1 MSKHDKICRKMGV
14 VPILTFI
21 EFTSALMLYHI
32 IFIGDNINLK
42 RGISRSILGG
52 LIATLIFIM
61 LNGNGVIAF
70 ILVFILSL
78 IVIGKVYNKNII
90 VNVVE
95 LIITIIIVSGIELIV
110 MLMSILIF
118 GHNDLPYWSYFI
130 ILLVSMSSIIY
141 YSYRIMRFTEINL
154 ENFIERYNSVFLISI
169 NLIIIF
175 LFFKV
180 LFQNEFIEELE
191 IVEIGVLFL
200 TMIIINTFYFVSLYR
215 NDKENKKSELKQ
227 SINPLIQ
234 ELLDEMKASEHEYKN
249 HLNIL
254 YCMIQVCKEDELRDR
269 AKKYIGNVFENKN
282 LLSNLSY
289 IENTILKGVLLS
301 KINQAEKN
309 EIICKYKID
318 SQLEGIALDDSEL
331 TVVLSN
337 LLNNAIESAS
347 KSEKK
352 YIDIFTTYQNGRYI
366 IEVSNSVS
374 NLTEDMIP
382 SISKVR
388 FSTKGT
394 GRGYGLYNINKIV
407 NKYKGKINMSMKEDM
422 FNVSIE
428 I

>member
-1 MSKHDKICRKMGV
+1 MGV

-95 LIITIIIVSGIELIV
+95 LIITIIIVSSIELIV

-141 YSYRIMRFTEINL
+141 YSYRIMRFREINL

>member
-1 MSKHDKICRKMGV
+1 
-14 VPILTFI
+14 
-21 EFTSALMLYHI
+21 MLIMYHI
-32 IFIGDNINLK
+32 IFVEENSNIK
-42 RGISRSILGG
+42 TYSIFSILGG
-52 LIATLIFIM
+52 IIATIIFMIFNEYGMVTSVLIF
-61 LNGNGVIAF
+61 F
-70 ILVFILSL
+70 ITNIILQRF
-78 IVIGKVYNKNII
+78 YNKSII
-90 VNVVE
+90 VHTVE
-95 LIITIIIVSGIELIV
+95 LIISCMIIIAIEVIITI
-110 MLMSILIF
+110 MSILIL

-130 ILLVSMSSIIY
+130 ILLVSMISIIY
-141 YSYRIMRFTEINL
+141 CTYRIMKFRKVNL
-154 ENFIERYNSVFLISI
+154 DDFIEGYNSIVLISI
-169 NLIIIF
+169 NLIVIF
-175 LFFKV
+175 LLFKV
-180 LFQNEFIEELE
+180 LFQNKFIQDSE
-191 IVEIGVLFL
+191 IVQIGVLFL
-200 TMIIINTFYFVSLYR
+200 SMIIINTFYFVSIYR

-254 YCMIQVCKEDELRDR
+254 YCMIQVCKEEELRDR

-282 LLSNLSY
+282 LLRDLSY

-337 LLNNAIESAS
+337 LFNNAIESAS

-352 YIDIFTTYQNGRYI
+352 YIDIFTTYQNGKYV
-366 IEVSNSVS
+366 IEVSNSV
-374 NLTEDMIP
+374 NNFTEDMIH
-382 SISKVR
+382 SISKIR

-407 NKYKGKINMSMKEDM
+407 NKYKGKINMSIKEDM
-422 FNVSIE
+422 FNISIE

>member
-1 MSKHDKICRKMGV
+1 MGV

-141 YSYRIMRFTEINL
+141 YSYRIMRFREINL

>member
-1 MSKHDKICRKMGV
+1 MGV
-14 VPILTFI
+14 IPILTFV

-32 IFIGDNINLK
+32 IFIGNNINLK
-42 RGISRSILGG
+42 RCISRSILGG

-70 ILVFILSL
+70 ILVFILSI
-78 IVIGKVYNKNII
+78 IVISKVYNKNII
-90 VNVVE
+90 VNIVG
-95 LIITIIIVSGIELIV
+95 LIITIIIVIFIELIV
-110 MLMSILIF
+110 MVMSILIF

-141 YSYRIMRFTEINL
+141 YSYRIMKFRKINL

-180 LFQNEFIEELE
+180 LFQNKFIEELE

-234 ELLDEMKASEHEYKN
+234 DLLDEMKASEHEYKN

-269 AKKYIGNVFENKN
+269 ARNYIGNVFENKN

-352 YIDIFTTYQNGRYI
+352 YIDIFTTYQKEKYV

-374 NLTEDMIP
+374 NFTEDMIP

-394 GRGYGLYNINKIV
+394 GRGYGLYNISKIV
-407 NKYKGKINMSMKEDM
+407 NKYKGKINMSIREDM
-422 FNVSIE
+422 FNISIE

>member
-1 MSKHDKICRKMGV
+1 M

-141 YSYRIMRFTEINL
+141 YSYRIMRFREFNL

-382 SISKVR
+382 RISKVR